1 MRAPRVVT
9 KLCNQTD
16 VAATLLGQMGIDHS
30 QFTFSRDVLSQT
42 YTYPL
47 AIHTWPEGYTFIDST
62 GTTIFDLNSQS
73 VSKVTPDPKGDR
85 LRKVK
90 AFMQKAYQHMDA
102 LK

>member
-1 MRAPRVVT
+1 
-9 KLCNQTD
+9 
-16 VAATLLGQMGIDHS
+16 MGIDHS
-30 QFTFSRDVLSQT
+30 RFTFSRDVLSQT

-62 GTTIFDLNSQS
+62 GTTIFDLNSKS
-73 VSKVTPDPKGDR
+73 VSKVTPDSKGDR